1 MSPENSALLKKFDA
15 WVAKKA
21 RLHVLPEDMG
31 TGALMKIKRIVRY
44 GVPYVAHLFS
54 ELFLR
59 LGLISKKDAPAQ
71 TFFGKTLTLPG
82 HDANARIIRSY
93 GTLYPEEDA
102 LIRFIISELRADS
115 IFYDIGANYGFYT
128 ALAQE
133 IITSG
138 EIHVFEPS
146 PRVFPYLSQLE
157 SSTPKTVM
165 NKVALADATEERSLY
180 ECSDDNASGQ
190 STLIAEVAKRE
201 HEGAH
206 QVAKVQTTT
215 LDDYCKTHKV
225 PTIIKLDVEGGETL
239 VLSGARN
246 TLQTHAPIIM
256 VELWSGVEGVAYS
269 KNVLETLSSM
279 GYEPHRLKEDG
290 TIEHSSVSF
299 LNDWLTVRR
308 AEMNFVF
315 KKLSRS
321 DGSL

>member
-1 MSPENSALLKKFDA
+1 MNPENSALLNKFDA
-15 WVAKKA
+15 WVDKKA
-21 RLHVLPEDMG
+21 RLHVLPQDMG
-31 TGALMKIKRIVRY
+31 TGTLMKMRRIVRY
-44 GVPYVAHLFS
+44 GVPYLAHLFG
-54 ELFLR
+54 ELLLR
-59 LGLISKKDAPAQ
+59 LGLISKKDTPAH
-71 TFFGKTLTLPG
+71 TFFGKTLVLPG
-82 HDANARIIRSY
+82 HDANARIIRRY

-133 IITSG
+133 LVTSG

-165 NKVALADATEERSLY
+165 NKVALGDAIEERSLY

-225 PTIIKLDVEGGETL
+225 PTLIKLDVEGGETL
-239 VLSGARN
+239 VLAGARS
-246 TLQTHAPIIM
+246 TLATHAPVIAI
-256 VELWSGVEGVAYS
+256 ELWSGADGVVYS
-269 KNVLETLSSM
+269 RKVLETLDSM

-290 TIEHSSVSF
+290 ATELSSVSF
-299 LNDWLTVRR
+299 LAEWLTVRR
-308 AEMNFVF
+308 TEMNFVF
-315 KKLSRS
+315 KKKTP
-321 DGSL
+321 

>member
-31 TGALMKIKRIVRY
+31 TGVFMKARRIIRY
-44 GVPYVAHLFS
+44 GAPYATHLFS
-54 ELFLR
+54 ELKLR
-59 LGLISKKDAPAQ
+59 LGLVSKEDAPAH
-71 TFFGKTLTLPG
+71 TFFGRTLTLPG

-128 ALAQE
+128 ALAQQ

-146 PRVFPYLSQLE
+146 PRVFPYLSQLG

-190 STLIAEVAKRE
+190 STLISEVAKRE

-206 QVAKVQTTT
+206 QVTKVQTTT
-215 LDDYCKTHKV
+215 LDEYCKTHKP
-225 PTIIKLDVEGGETL
+225 PTLIKLDVEGGETL
-239 VLSGARN
+239 VLAGARN
-246 TLQTHAPIIM
+246 TLTTHAPIIA
-256 VELWSGVEGVAYS
+256 VELWSGPESTVYS
-269 KNVLETLSSM
+269 QKVLETLNAM
-279 GYEPHRLKEDG
+279 NYEPYRLKEDG
-290 TIEHSSVSF
+290 SIELSSVTF
-299 LNDWLTVRR
+299 LTDWLTARR
-308 AEMNFVF
+308 AEMNFIF
-315 KKLSRS
+315 KKKTS
-321 DGSL
+321 